1 MALRLQ
7 IRHCLAL
14 YGLLRSALERQ
25 RQETSAAMCN
35 GQPLSR
41 LPAPPTRPCLPGGGP
56 AHGTGST
63 ERPQACPP
71 RSRSVTPRMESRD
84 TPGTRRSRRSSR
96 IDEVDREIRL
106 RSRSERP
113 MSRPVRPGPA
123 PAACAVRPVFQEHR
137 APSCS
142 GSPGD
147 ARAAAEPGPRWVA
160 PAGETGLQQRPEP
173 CGRSFVRPVE
183 DDPIHA
189 VLADRFDGPLQ
200 VVRERHAAARHYQE
214 PIGQPESQRTV

>member
-1 MALRLQ
+1 MRSGSELR
-7 IRHCLAL
+7 
-14 YGLLRSALERQ
+14 
-25 RQETSAAMCN
+25 RQESSAARRN
-35 GQPLSR
+35 AQPLSR
-41 LPAPPTRPCLPGGGP
+41 LRAPPMRPCLPGGGP
-56 AHGTGST
+56 ARGTRST
-63 ERPQACPP
+63 ERPRACPP
-71 RSRSVTPRMESRD
+71 RSKSVTPRTESRD
-84 TPGTRRSRRSSR
+84 TRGTRRSRRSSR

-106 RSRSERP
+106 RSRSESP
-113 MSRPVRPGPA
+113 MSRQARPESV

-200 VVRERHAAARHYQE
+200 VVGERHAAARHYQE

>member
-1 MALRLQ
+1 MAPRLQ
-7 IRHCLAL
+7 VRHHLELSAPMRS
-14 YGLLRSALERQ
+14 GSELR
-25 RQETSAAMCN
+25 RQESSAARRN
-35 GQPLSR
+35 AQPLSR
-41 LPAPPTRPCLPGGGP
+41 LRAPPMRPCLPGGGP
-56 AHGTGST
+56 ARGTRST
-63 ERPQACPP
+63 ERPRACPP
-71 RSRSVTPRMESRD
+71 RSKSVTPRTESRD
-84 TPGTRRSRRSSR
+84 TRGTRRSRRSSR

-113 MSRPVRPGPA
+113 MSRPVRPGPV

-147 ARAAAEPGPRWVA
+147 ARAAPQPGPRWVA

-200 VVRERHAAARHYQE
+200 VVGERHAAARHYQE